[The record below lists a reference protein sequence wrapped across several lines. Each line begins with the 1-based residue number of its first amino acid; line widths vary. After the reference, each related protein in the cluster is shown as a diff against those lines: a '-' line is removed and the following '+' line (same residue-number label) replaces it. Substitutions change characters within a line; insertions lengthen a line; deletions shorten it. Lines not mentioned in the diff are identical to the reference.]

1 MIRVAYLNTRY
12 PRISHTF
19 IEREIRALRARG
31 VEVHTF
37 SIRSPE
43 AEDLLGPRNAEAAR
57 TTFYVLQ
64 AGRVARAVGRAL
76 VRSPA
81 ALLRT
86 LVAAQR
92 LSPPGLR
99 ARILH
104 VFYALEGIVLA
115 AGLRERD
122 LRHVHVHIANNGAA
136 VAMLASTFDRGL
148 GYSLTIHGSEEFFD
162 VKGYSLSRKVEGA
175 AFVRCISSFC
185 RAQVMAWSDPACWP
199 RLHVVHTG
207 LDPAE
212 FPPGPQRADDGSFR
226 VVTVGRLDPIKG
238 YDLLLG
244 ACARLLADG
253 VDLRLRMIGEGPM
266 RARLESLLRS
276 LDLGGRVELVGA
288 VGQDAIQPHL
298 EWADALVVS
307 SFMEGTPVVLME
319 AMAKARAV
327 VSTRVA
333 GVPEL
338 VADGESGLLVPPGSE
353 DDLVRALG
361 RLARDAALRRALG
374 EKARERIR
382 EGWTIDDV
390 GDRMAEL
397 LARHVE
403 GSSSAAVP
411 GPDAV
416 TGRTEPGGSAAG
428 PSARDAGDVLD
439 VGERGHPT

>member
-37 SIRSPE
+37 SIRRPE

-57 TTFYVLQ
+57 TTFYVLG
-64 AGRVARAVGRAL
+64 AGRVARAVGLAL
-76 VRSPA
+76 LRHPL

-86 LVAAQR
+86 LAAGQR

-104 VFYALEGIVLA
+104 LVYALEGIVLA
-115 AGLRERD
+115 AGLRERG

-136 VAMLASTFDRGL
+136 VAMLAAAFDRSL
-148 GYSLTIHGSEEFFD
+148 RYSLTIHGSEEFFD
-162 VKGYSLSRKVEGA
+162 VKAYALRRKVEGA
-175 AFVRCISSFC
+175 AFVRCISHFC

-212 FPPGPQRADDGSFR
+212 FPPGAPREDDGTFR
-226 VVTVGRLDPIKG
+226 LLTVGRLDPIKG

-244 ACARLLADG
+244 ACARLLAG
-253 VDLRLRMIGEGPM
+253 GLDLRLRMIGEGPM
-266 RARLESLLRS
+266 RPRLESLVRS
-276 LDLGGRVELVGA
+276 LGLGERVELAGA
-288 VGQDAIQPHL
+288 VGQDAIQRHL

-319 AMAKARAV
+319 AMAKERAV

-338 VADGESGLLVPPGSE
+338 VTDGECGLLVPPGSE
-353 DDLVRALG
+353 EELARALG
-361 RLARDAALRRALG
+361 RLARDAALRRSLG
-374 EKARERIR
+374 ARARERIR
-382 EGWTIDDV
+382 EGWTIDGA
-390 GDRMAEL
+390 GDRMAGL
-397 LARHVE
+397 LAREVE
-403 GSSSAAVP
+403 EPSPAP
-411 GPDAV
+411 GPVAAS
-416 TGRTEPGGSAAG
+416 RSEAG
-428 PSARDAGDVLD
+428 PSAPGRSARDAGDVLD